1 MKCFYHLDDDG
12 HAAAAVVIN
21 HTRNMNPDDYIEIDY
36 VTPIPIEKV
45 NPGEE
50 VWFVEKKKKKNT
62 IHYIDELEM
71 MGCKIYWIDHH
82 ESSLKLLEESPEYNR
97 LNGIRANGES
107 GALLTFR
114 YLWPEKEIP
123 YPLRLVSDYDCWK
136 FECGDDSVY
145 FHLGMQAMDN
155 SAFSRVWQK
164 LFFSP
169 YDKECLNGILNTGK
183 TIKNYVD
190 STNEYYAGHYGYES
204 ELDGIPCYVINNKQ
218 NSWIFGER
226 YYTYPLYVVY
236 VFDGSEYVH
245 TLYSSHPDID
255 CAEIAGRYGG
265 GGHKGAA
272 GFSTKERLL
281 ERKILKDNLTSYH
294 VQ

>member
-1 MKCFYHLDDDG
+1 
-12 HAAAAVVIN
+12 
-21 HTRNMNPDDYIEIDY
+21 
-36 VTPIPIEKV
+36 
-45 NPGEE
+45 
-50 VWFVEKKKKKNT
+50 
-62 IHYIDELEM
+62 M

-183 TIKNYVD
+183 TIKTMLIPRMNIMRVIMD
-190 STNEYYAGHYGYES
+190 TN
-204 ELDGIPCYVINNKQ
+204 Q
-218 NSWIFGER
+218 NWMA
-226 YYTYPLYVVY
+226 
-236 VFDGSEYVH
+236 
-245 TLYSSHPDID
+245 SH
-255 CAEIAGRYGG
+255 
-265 GGHKGAA
+265 
-272 GFSTKERLL
+272 
-281 ERKILKDNLTSYH
+281 
-294 VQ
+294 VM